1 MKKNIAKLSMLLVL
15 TCLLASCFSI
25 SALAAGAD
33 AGSDEGILGYVGDAY
48 DWFESTF
55 APVFNYVRFAVPEL
69 TEIAEPVVHYAI
81 LGAVLL
87 AVAVVVVLL
96 IVSIFKGRF
105 LRALA
110 RTVLWCTVIWCVSF
124 LQLLV
129 RQVIEAVGEGA
140 TITFEQVCYAF
151 HVDMYAMMPD
161 LYQLLSE
168 IPAFVSKDLVWLL
181 PVVFLAAQILI
192 IVVCAIIIKSSKK
205 RARRKAAA
213 RAAAVAAEAEAVL
226 AEAPETAALEAPAE
240 TPVEE
245 AAAEA
250 AVEEAAVAAEETPA
264 EETPVEET
272 PAEEP
277 ETSLDEYPVLEEP
290 VFMPIPSAIFDT
302 VDFTDPKRD
311 GFVLTTG
318 VAGLD
323 ASFGMSDELA
333 EELTAV
339 VYAGAQGGEIV
350 KIGVD
355 CLCAN
360 FKPYSYINAKI
371 LRRLGLIP
379 ESASAIMVTDHGTV
393 DKPLMVEAADFS
405 PSAVKML
412 TLAGGRAVRLA

>member
-1 MKKNIAKLSMLLVL
+1 MKKTIAKLSMLLVL
-15 TCLLASCFSI
+15 VCLLASCFSI
-25 SALAAGAD
+25 SALAAAPAREG
-33 AGSDEGILGYVGDAY
+33 DEGFLGFMSGPYGWIEENLGSV
-48 DWFESTF
+48 
-55 APVFNYVRFAVPEL
+55 VNYLRVMIPEL
-69 TEIAEPVVHYAI
+69 TEVMA
-81 LGAVLL
+81 LWAVYLAWMIVALVL
-87 AVAVVVVLL
+87 AVVAVLL

-105 LRALA
+105 FRALA
-110 RTVLWCTVIWCVSF
+110 RTVLWCTVIWCVSY
-124 LQLLV
+124 LQFFIRIV
-129 RQVIEAVGEGA
+129 IIEAGV
-140 TITFEQVCYAF
+140 TDFEVICLNF
-151 HVDMYAMMPD
+151 SDGIRVFMPE
-161 LYQLLSE
+161 LYELFAKVSV
-168 IPAFVSKDLVWLL
+168 FTSKDLPWLL
-181 PVVFLAAQILI
+181 PIVFLAAQILI
-192 IVVCAIIIKSSKK
+192 IVLCAIIIKSSKK

-213 RAAAVAAEAEAVL
+213 RAAAAVAETEAILAETSETALLEASAETAVEPVAEQASAPEAE
-226 AEAPETAALEAPAE
+226 TA
-240 TPVEE
+240 
-245 AAAEA
+245 
-250 AVEEAAVAAEETPA
+250 
-264 EETPVEET
+264 VEET
-272 PAEEP
+272 PAEEASAEEASVEEAP
-277 ETSLDEYPVLEEP
+277 AEETSLDEYPVLETP

-302 VDFTDPKRD
+302 VDFTEPKRD

-323 ASFGMSDELA
+323 ASYGMSDELA

-360 FKPYSYINAKI
+360 FKPYSYINVKI